1 MLVTLIY
8 WALWIIRGET
18 GLHLSHTPCVIL
30 LAPRCHFLSVF
41 SSLCLATAL
50 YLAFHLSHS
59 PFLCVALCPAPLSI
73 YLAVSLSHVCRPCQ
87 QNGWQTVFISILK
100 DVRPA
105 WQLWELSTGIRQSPP
120 CRKAAAACSPSWQP
134 FWARLFGAESV
145 DIYAALSISFY
156 LSHFCY
162 NPYFS

>member
-1 MLVTLIY
+1 MSTTVGTGT
-8 WALWIIRGET
+8 GET
-18 GLHLSHTPCVIL
+18 GLHLSHP
-30 LAPRCHFLSVF
+30 PRVTLSDPLSLSVQVF
-41 SSLCLATAL
+41 SFLCLAMAL
-50 YLAFHLSHS
+50 YLSFHLSPP
-59 PFLCVALCPAPLSI
+59 PFLCPSLPCFPLSTRSI

-120 CRKAAAACSPSWQP
+120 CRKAAAACFSSWQP
-134 FWARLFGAESV
+134 FWACLFGAQSV
-145 DIYAALSISFY
+145 DICAALSVSVY
-156 LSHFCY
+156 LSYIYY